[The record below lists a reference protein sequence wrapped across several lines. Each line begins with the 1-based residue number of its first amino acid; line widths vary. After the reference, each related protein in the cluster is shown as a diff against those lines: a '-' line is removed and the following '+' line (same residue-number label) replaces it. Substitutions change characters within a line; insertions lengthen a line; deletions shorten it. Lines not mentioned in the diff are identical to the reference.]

1 MRPTLK
7 REFYLFRHGR
17 PCHQSPRGS
26 PSNPAF
32 GSDGS
37 TAHNLLREIRMRNA
51 DGLMTIDDAQEAT
64 CPCAPSSR
72 YRSLKA
78 QPLSQPLSSRIPIP
92 IAIINL
98 VAKYTSSGTRL
109 STCRLGRPFMGYS
122 RDEVSNQN
130 FCYARWTHAIE
141 RGFCC
146 RSARHPQ
153 PGGITSDNTIFRP
166 AHHKPTN
173 AHHQIHHE
181 PRKGVTNGAC
191 PRSWIVC
198 VVMRSRTRYQDMA
211 GFFPFS
217 YFRHYCSAPGFDA

>member
-1 MRPTLK
+1 MVQEFAWKASNASINRIRFGSYHLFDGQIDHPGLFATGCLSMRPTLK

-109 STCRLGRPFMGYS
+109 STCSLFLAGPLWVTQGTKFRIRISVMHDGHTQS
-122 RDEVSNQN
+122 RGASAADL
-130 FCYARWTHAIE
+130 RAIL
-141 RGFCC
+141 
-146 RSARHPQ
+146 SPVA
-153 PGGITSDNTIFRP
+153 
-166 AHHKPTN
+166 
-173 AHHQIHHE
+173 
-181 PRKGVTNGAC
+181 
-191 PRSWIVC
+191 
-198 VVMRSRTRYQDMA
+198 
-211 GFFPFS
+211 
-217 YFRHYCSAPGFDA
+217 